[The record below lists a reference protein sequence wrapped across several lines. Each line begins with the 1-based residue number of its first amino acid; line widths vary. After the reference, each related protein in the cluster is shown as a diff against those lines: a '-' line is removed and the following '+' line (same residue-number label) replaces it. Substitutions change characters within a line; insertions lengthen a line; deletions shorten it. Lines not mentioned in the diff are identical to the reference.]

1 MKKWLISLETFHFN
15 YDIWEKSVLQHF
27 VHFKL
32 PYWGPS
38 SNPLRVKIFFHFLLH
53 NSLQIVITIHIYS
66 KQNDVR
72 IMYQELFQFQNLQ
85 SSLQYCVAYDC
96 INSYYRGF
104 QASSKK
110 WILTE
115 NWKINCKKILLPDQ
129 DSNPQLKFWYGSLRC
144 TKCWST

>member
-1 MKKWLISLETFHFN
+1 MFPLFHTWILLDDCIWCWDLSTYLETFHFN

-38 SNPLRVKIFFHFLLH
+38 SNPLRVKKFFHFLLH

-96 INSYYRGF
+96 TNSYYRGF

-115 NWKINCKKILLPDQ
+115 NWKINCKK
-129 DSNPQLKFWYGSLRC
+129 SYSLTRIR
-144 TKCWST
+144 THS